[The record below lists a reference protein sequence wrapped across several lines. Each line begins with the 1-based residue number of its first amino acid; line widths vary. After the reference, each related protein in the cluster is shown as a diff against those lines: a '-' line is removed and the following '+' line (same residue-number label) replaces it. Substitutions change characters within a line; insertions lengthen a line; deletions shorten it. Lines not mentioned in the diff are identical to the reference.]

1 MFQESPH
8 EHDPPEMGA
17 KVHIPKSTKPMDIVI
32 LIEQLLD
39 RKRYQQN

>member
-1 MFQESPH
+1 
-8 EHDPPEMGA
+8 MGA

-39 RKRYQQN
+39 RKRFQQG